1 MTTRAEHV
9 AQVVRR
15 RHAVATERRRLL
27 AFALHARETL
37 EGFERDHD
45 FDDDQVTLERP
56 TPRFARGTQA
66 PAVAGCREQSLAAR
80 VDELRARTVAFRAQA
95 IALDAKLIE
104 REGER
109 AGLQAIRQQLA
120 AHSARLENAVDDID
134 AFSQLDEQLA
144 TLDR

>member
-27 AFALHARETL
+27 AFALHAREAL
-37 EGFERDHD
+37 ERSERDAELE
-45 FDDDQVTLERP
+45 DDQVTLERV
-56 TPRFARGTQA
+56 TPRFARGTVA
-66 PAVAGCREQSLAAR
+66 PAFEGCRERSLAAR
-80 VDELRARTVAFRAQA
+80 IDELRARTVEFRAQA
-95 IALDAKLIE
+95 IALDAKLVE

-109 AGLQAIRQQLA
+109 AGLHAIRQQLA
-120 AHSARLENAVDDID
+120 AHSARLEHAVDDID